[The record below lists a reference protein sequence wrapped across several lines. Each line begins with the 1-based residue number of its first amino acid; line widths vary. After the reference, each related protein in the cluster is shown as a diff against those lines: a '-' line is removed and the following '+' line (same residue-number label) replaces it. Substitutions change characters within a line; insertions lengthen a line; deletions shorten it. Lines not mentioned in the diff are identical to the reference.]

1 MPLGVAATRVD
12 FGLAGSIGPKDRE
25 RIWHAAEEI
34 LGTYQQGAFNS
45 TLALGYV
52 QSGKTTSMAALASS
66 ASDRGYR
73 IVIALLGSTHLL
85 LDQNRDRLELMLGID
100 EHHYTWVSHSA
111 QGAAASKDIAGWL
124 AKGRTLFIPVMK
136 NRAQIDK
143 VSLALSNLLGGL
155 PAAPTLVIDDEADQA
170 SLNTRPESEA
180 TSSTYAAIGRLRTV
194 LKDGLY
200 VQYTA
205 TPYAPLL
212 LPKDDPLLPSAV
224 VFLEPGAGYTGGRE
238 FFVHAANS
246 VIRTIPFSDEA
257 STKPIAS
264 LPASLEQ
271 AFAAY
276 VAGAAILYD
285 GDPSAA
291 PISMLVHATHRT
303 DGQARYHFLLD
314 RYLAKAREAT
324 DLSSSVIGKLISFER
339 NRLEAN
345 GTPRIADERFWL
357 SVDLVVRELVL
368 WLVNSASDVKK
379 VSWNFSAF
387 HVLIGGNK
395 LDRGFTVEGLTVTYM
410 NRKPSEQIDT
420 LEQRARAFGYRS
432 NLLPYCQVFASPR
445 TIRILQGV
453 VHTEDDLRANLLDW
467 TASGG
472 RVVDWAEHVG
482 LDLPSGTKP
491 TRANVIGKL
500 RYFNSEGGWHSLRRP
515 NVDKASVES
524 NRDIVH
530 ALGLL
535 SAPIED
541 FGRQSFR
548 TLRIP
553 LGDVQSQLLAPWMC
567 SELSPS
573 WRRKEILQI
582 LKRHPKQEL
591 SVAIM
596 LMTLDAEQGSPRE
609 RAWRDDMG
617 FINLFQGRDN
627 EGAPSPRYEG
637 DRDAGLSTLATPDGV
652 AVQVHFVRRKG
663 YKEPAMFTLAIH
675 LGDRQLVRGEGVQS
689 A

>member
-1 MPLGVAATRVD
+1 MQLGPAATRVD
-12 FGLAGSIGPKDRE
+12 AGLAESIGPKDRKK
-25 RIWHAAEEI
+25 IWQAAEQI
-34 LGTYQQGAFNS
+34 LATHQRGVVKS

-73 IVIALLGSTHLL
+73 IVVALLGSTHLL
-85 LDQNRDRLELMLGID
+85 LNQNRSRLELMLGIG

-111 QGAAASKDIAGWL
+111 VGAAAAKDIAGWL

-143 VSLALSNLLGGL
+143 VSLALSNISGGL

-170 SLNTRPESEA
+170 SLNTRPTLESP
-180 TSSTYAAIGRLRTV
+180 SSTYEAIGRLRTV
-194 LKDGLY
+194 LTDGLY

-212 LPKDDPLLPSAV
+212 LDRDDPLLPSAV
-224 VFLEPGAGYTGGRE
+224 VFLEPGSGYTGGRE
-238 FFVHAANS
+238 FFVEAAET
-246 VIRTIPFSDEA
+246 VVRTIAFADES

-264 LPASLEQ
+264 LPVSLEQ
-271 AFAAY
+271 AFSAY
-276 VAGAAILYD
+276 VAGAAILYSD
-285 GDPSAA
+285 DPSAA
-291 PISMLVHATHRT
+291 PISMLVHATHRN

-314 RYLAKAREAT
+314 RYLAKARQSSC
-324 DLSSSVIGKLISFER
+324 LSSTPLGKLIQSER
-339 NRLEAN
+339 ERLEGN
-345 GTPRIADERFWL
+345 GTPRLDDRRFWQG
-357 SVDLVVRELVL
+357 VDLVLRELVL

-379 VSWNFSAF
+379 VSWNYSPF
-387 HVLIGGNK
+387 HLIIGGNK

-410 NRKPSEQIDT
+410 NRKASEQIDT
-420 LEQRARAFGYRS
+420 LEQRARAFGYRR

-467 TASGG
+467 TDSGG
-472 RVVDWAEHVG
+472 RIADWAEHVG

-491 TRANVIGKL
+491 TRANVLGHL
-500 RYFNSEGGWHSLRRP
+500 RYFNAEAGWHSLRLP
-515 NVDKASVES
+515 NRDKASLKS
-524 NRDIVH
+524 NRDIVRG
-530 ALGLL
+530 LGLL

-541 FGRQSFR
+541 FGRLRFR

-553 LGDVQSQLLAPWMC
+553 LGEVQSRLLDPWMC
-567 SELSPS
+567 SKHSPS
-573 WRRKEILQI
+573 WRHEDILDM
-582 LKRHPKQEL
+582 LKRHPRQDL
-591 SVAIM
+591 VVAIM
-596 LMTLDAEQGSPRE
+596 LMALDPEQVSPRE

-617 FINLFQGRDN
+617 FVNLFQGRDH
-627 EGAPSPRYEG
+627 EGALPPRYEG
-637 DRDAGLSTLATPDGV
+637 DREAGQSTLTTPDGV
-652 AVQVHFVRRKG
+652 AVQVHCVSRKG
-663 YKEPAMFTLAIH
+663 HNEPAIFTLAIH
-675 LGDRQLVRGEGVQS
+675 LGDRQLARGEGVQS